1 MAESIQ
7 KADIMDFLQ
16 TLTHFVVVINKSK
29 LFFLL
34 KQLNNSIFSHTEM
47 LVIDEDAVQHI
58 TPSIAYLEQAEENL
72 STFLGK
78 IEKELPRRINRDDCI
93 ELFGKYG
100 LFRSY
105 TMREQIAGKRL
116 ATRKLSTQK
125 EMQQAM
131 PTPSPPK
138 RTRDF
143 GKKVV
148 EE

>member
-1 MAESIQ
+1 
-7 KADIMDFLQ
+7 
-16 TLTHFVVVINKSK
+16 
-29 LFFLL
+29 
-34 KQLNNSIFSHTEM
+34 M